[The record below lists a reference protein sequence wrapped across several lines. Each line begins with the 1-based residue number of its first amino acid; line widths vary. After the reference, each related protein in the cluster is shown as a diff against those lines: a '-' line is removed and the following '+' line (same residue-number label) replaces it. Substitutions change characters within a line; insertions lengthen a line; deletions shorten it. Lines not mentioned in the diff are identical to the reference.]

1 MSKPIAFTGLVREG
15 PLRGK
20 TLTHPHQ
27 RYEGK
32 FQDAEG
38 EPVARGF
45 YVHRSAR
52 GPEPGYWQWVPSSKE
67 SK

>member
-1 MSKPIAFTGLVREG
+1 MSKPIAFTGLVKEG

-32 FQDAEG
+32 FESAEG

-45 YVHRSAR
+45 YVFRRAS
-52 GPEPGYWQWVPSSKE
+52 GPAPGEWKWIPTEKA
-67 SK
+67 K